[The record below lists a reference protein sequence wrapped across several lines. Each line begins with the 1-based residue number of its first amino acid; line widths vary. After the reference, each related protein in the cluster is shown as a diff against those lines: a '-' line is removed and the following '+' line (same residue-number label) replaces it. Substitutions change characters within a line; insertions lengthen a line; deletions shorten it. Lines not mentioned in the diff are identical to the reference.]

1 MTMDPKRK
9 EEAASSLI
17 EVLKNENDELKK
29 ALKNT
34 LKIMQTFD
42 EQRAYEYLA
51 NKCEDL
57 GL

>member
-1 MTMDPKRK
+1 MDPKRK
-9 EEAASSLI
+9 EEATSSLVEI
-17 EVLKNENDELKK
+17 LKKENTELKS

-42 EQRAYEYLA
+42 EQRAYEYLVH
-51 NKCEDL
+51 KCQDL